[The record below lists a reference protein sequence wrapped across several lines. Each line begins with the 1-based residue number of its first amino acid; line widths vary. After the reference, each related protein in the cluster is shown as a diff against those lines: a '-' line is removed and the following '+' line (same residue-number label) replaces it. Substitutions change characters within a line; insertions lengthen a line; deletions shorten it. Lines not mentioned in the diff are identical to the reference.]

1 VLSLRFARRCPAR
14 GSILHMTSLLSDLPL
29 LLRPFDERTRHEAE
43 RLVDD
48 DAVRG
53 LELMEDEMM
62 AEVRLDDRP
71 AQVRWLRGA
80 LGWHGET
87 DVDGDEALENLA
99 LCTTLVALQRREA
112 RGTLPQTP
120 VEEEDFEQNLTKKL
134 DRALTPDEENY
145 LSKMEKR
152 YERVRLTGK
161 IFDQDMVRLH
171 PKWAIQSMEPVALW
185 PEPPKNLSEFWKY
198 VALALADK
206 GLAVPAFLRGMADVD
221 GTREALREWRHAS
234 TVPMWRQRIREFIDA
249 RQDAQPTDDQPPRA
263 CDFRLLITVNDAR
276 LQLRLCAETT
286 APFASVDAALLNT
299 LRKDHR
305 DGKIITSGAA
315 ELLLISCL
323 AQSEEDWNDAFR
335 LETKH
340 HAQWLAT
347 LFQQPALHERLVTL
361 DETPFQRVAAPLH
374 WATLLSDDGLNLTLQ
389 LETAEDAPAPLPLR
403 ILRGVQTFYLSA
415 DTLFCG
421 PVWLPDESR
430 LEAAITMPLDALA
443 TPEGIAFM
451 REIAIEVPKSIQSRV
466 RHEYL
471 HVNITASCIAKSP
484 SGGAEFVTLK
494 ADAVDGEGRTRE
506 TLRISGWQPVDE
518 KKTTDIED
526 AIVCR
531 DRRALRTAEELL
543 NQLRRTWDMESDAWR
558 VRMARDFPDMFHQW
572 AAQLPDGV
580 SLQADEQLQSIL
592 ADPLIAR
599 VRIEATQAGSIDWLD
614 LRLVFDIEGAD
625 LKPADIRKLIAAKG
639 DFVRLADGSWRRVK
653 IELSEEQMQLLDRL
667 GIDLDEN
674 STEAHRMHWRQL
686 AQENAAEIVNPK
698 AWAKIVERMEEA
710 KLELRPPVPEAL
722 QVTLRP
728 YQIDGYHFLTYL
740 TSNRF
745 GGILADDMG
754 LGKTLQAIAWVLWLR
769 SRKKADGPHLPVLVV
784 CPKSVLDVW
793 ALEFKKGSP
802 DLRVLVLH
810 DRDMFDLNLVQTQI
824 DVLVINYA
832 QMRNAIDELSTIRF
846 LAAILDEGQQ
856 IKNPDSK
863 AAKAARQLRA
873 DNRLVLTGTP
883 LENRLLDLW
892 SLMTFATPGALG
904 ERAYFHR
911 HFDRRK
917 DAKASERLAARLRP
931 FLLRRT
937 KNQVA
942 RDLPSRSEENLL
954 SEMSGRQAELYKE
967 ELAKAQHLVLSSSGF
982 DMVNRRRFAILQ
994 ALTRLRQICCHP
1006 ALVDKTAEN
1015 EESAKLT
1022 ATLELLQELHDE
1034 GHKVLLFSQF
1044 VSMLKI
1050 IRTKLDEM
1058 KLPYHWLTGASTD
1071 RAGIVKGFQ
1080 EDENASV
1087 FLLSLKAG
1095 GSGLNLTAASYV
1107 ILYDPWW
1114 NPAVENQAIDR
1125 AHRIGQTQPVMAY
1138 RMLTKSTIEEKIMTL
1153 QHKKNLMVNNVLG
1166 EGGFTSLLQKE
1177 DFDFLFEIEAE
1188 KI

>member
-1 VLSLRFARRCPAR
+1 
-14 GSILHMTSLLSDLPL
+14 MTSLISDLPV
-29 LLRPFDERTRHEAE
+29 LLRPFDERTRQEAE

-48 DAVRG
+48 DAVIG
-53 LELMEDEMM
+53 LELLPDEMM
-62 AEVRLDDRP
+62 AEVRLDDRA
-71 AQVRWLRGA
+71 AQVRWLRGEH
-80 LGWHGET
+80 GWHGET
-87 DVDGDEALENLA
+87 DVDDDEALENLA
-99 LCTTLVALQRREA
+99 LCATLVAIRRREA

-120 VEEEDFEQNLTKKL
+120 VEEEDFEQNLATKL
-134 DRALTPDEENY
+134 GRQLTPDEENY
-145 LSKMEKR
+145 LSKLEKR

-161 IFDQDMVRLH
+161 IFDQDLVRLH
-171 PKWAIQSMEPVALW
+171 PKWAIQSLEPAALW
-185 PEPPKNLSEFWKY
+185 PEAPKNLNEFWNY
-198 VALALADK
+198 IALALADK
-206 GLAVPAFLRGMADVD
+206 GLAPPVFLRGMADID

-234 TVPMWRQRIREFIDA
+234 TVPTWRKRIRDFIDA
-249 RQDAQPTDDQPPRA
+249 RHEADRSKPQPSRD
-263 CDFRLLITVNDAR
+263 CDFRLLVTVNDVR
-276 LQLRLCAETT
+276 LQIRLGGETPS
-286 APFASVDAALLNT
+286 PFTNVDAALLDT
-299 LRKDHR
+299 LRHEHR
-305 DGKIITSGAA
+305 DGRIVTSGPA
-315 ELLLISCL
+315 ELLLVSCF
-323 AQSEEDWNDAFR
+323 AQSEEDWNDTFR
-335 LETKH
+335 LESKH

-347 LFQQPALHERLVTL
+347 LFQQPALNDRLVTL
-361 DETPFQRVAAPLH
+361 DEAPFQQVAEPLR
-374 WATLLSDDGLNLTLQ
+374 WASKLGKDGLTLALQ
-389 LETAEDAPAPLPLR
+389 LETADGTPAPLPLR
-403 ILRGVQTFYLSA
+403 ILRGVKTWYLSS
-415 DTLFCG
+415 DTLFHG
-421 PVWLPDESR
+421 PVWLHDESR
-430 LEAAITMPLDALA
+430 IDAGITLPLEALA

-451 REIAIEVPKSIQSRV
+451 REIVIAVPDSIQGRV
-466 RHEYL
+466 QHEDL
-471 HVNITASCIAKSP
+471 RVKITAACIAKVPHS
-484 SGGAEFVTLK
+484 SGAEFVTFK
-494 ADAVDGEGRTRE
+494 AEAVDGEGRVRE

-518 KKTTDIED
+518 KKTTDTSD
-526 AIVCR
+526 AIICR
-531 DRRALRTAEELL
+531 DRRALRDTEALM
-543 NQLRRTWDMESDAWR
+543 NQLRRTWDGESDGWR
-558 VRMARDFPDMFHQW
+558 VRMAKDFPEVFHQW
-572 AAQLPDGV
+572 AAQLPGNV
-580 SLQADEQLQSIL
+580 SLNADEQLQTIL

-599 VRIEATQAGSIDWLD
+599 VRLEATQAGSIDWLD
-614 LRLVFDIEGAD
+614 LKLVFDIEGAD
-625 LKPADIRKLIAAKG
+625 LKPADIRRLIAAKG

-653 IELSEEQMQLLDRL
+653 LELSEEQQQLLDRL
-667 GIDLDEN
+667 GIDLDEH
-674 STEAHRMHWRQL
+674 SDETHRLHWRQL

-698 AWAKIVERMEEA
+698 AWGKIVERMEEA
-710 KLELRPPVPEAL
+710 KLDMRPPVPEEL

-728 YQIDGYHFLTYL
+728 YQVEGYHFLTYL
-740 TSNRF
+740 TTNRF

-754 LGKTLQAIAWVLWLR
+754 LGKTLQSIAWVLWLR
-769 SRKKADGPHLPVLVV
+769 SRKKPDSPHLPVLVV

-832 QMRNAIDELSTIRF
+832 QMRNAIEELGAIRW

-863 AAKAARQLRA
+863 AAKAARLLRA

-904 ERAYFHR
+904 ERGYFHR

-917 DAKASERLAARLRP
+917 DPRASERLAARLRP

-937 KNQVA
+937 KGQVA
-942 RDLPSRSEENLL
+942 RDLPSRSEENMLC
-954 SEMSGRQAELYKE
+954 EMSGRQAELYKE
-967 ELAKAQHLVLSSSGF
+967 ELARAQHLVLSSSGF

-1006 ALVDKTAEN
+1006 GLIDKTAEN

-1022 ATLELLQELHDE
+1022 ATLELIQELNAE

-1058 KLPYHWLTGASTD
+1058 KLPYHWLTGASVD
-1071 RAGIVKGFQ
+1071 RAGIVRGFQ

-1138 RMLTKSTIEEKIMTL
+1138 RMLTRSTIEEKIMTL

-1166 EGGFTSLLQKE
+1166 EGGFTQLLQKE
-1177 DFDFLFEIEAE
+1177 DFDFLFDIEAE
-1188 KI
+1188 RGA

>member
-1 VLSLRFARRCPAR
+1 MSSL
-14 GSILHMTSLLSDLPL
+14 ITDLPV
-29 LLRPFDERTRHEAE
+29 LLRPFDARTRQEAE

-71 AQVRWLRGA
+71 AQVRWLRGDR
-80 LGWHGET
+80 GWHGET
-87 DVDGDEALENLA
+87 DVDDDTTLEDLA
-99 LCTTLVALQRREA
+99 LCATLVALQRRDA
-112 RGTLPQTP
+112 RGTLPMTP
-120 VEEEDFEQNLTKKL
+120 VEEEDFEHQLSVKL
-134 DRALTPDEENY
+134 GRQLTPDEENY
-145 LSKMEKR
+145 LSKVEKR

-171 PKWAIQSMEPVALW
+171 SRWAIQTLEPLALW
-185 PEPPKNLSEFWKY
+185 PETPKSLRDFWNY
-198 VALALADK
+198 IALALADK
-206 GLAVPAFLRGMADVD
+206 GLAVPVFLRCMCDIE

-234 TVPMWRQRIREFIDA
+234 TVPTWQKRIREFIDS
-249 RQDAQPTDDQPPRA
+249 RQDDRHTHRQPPRQ

-276 LQLRLCAETT
+276 LQMRLEGGETPSPYT
-286 APFASVDAALLNT
+286 TVDAALLDN
-299 LRKDHR
+299 LRRDHR
-305 DGKIITSGAA
+305 DGRLVTSGTS
-315 ELLLISCL
+315 ELLFVSCL
-323 AQSEEDWNDAFR
+323 GQCDENWNDSFR
-335 LETKH
+335 LESKH
-340 HAQWLAT
+340 HSQWLAT
-347 LFQQPALHERLVTL
+347 LFQQPALHERMLTL
-361 DETPFQRVAAPLH
+361 DEAPFTLAELPLR
-374 WATLLSDDGLNLTLQ
+374 WTTRLSANGLNLTLQ
-389 LETAEDAPAPLPLR
+389 LETAEGSPAPLPLR
-403 ILRGVQTFYLSA
+403 ILRGVQTLYLSA
-415 DTLFCG
+415 DTLFRG
-421 PVWLPDESR
+421 PVWLHDESR
-430 LEAAITMPLDALA
+430 IDTAVTMPLEALA
-443 TPEGIAFM
+443 TAEGIAFM
-451 REIAIEVPKSIQSRV
+451 REIDIPVPDAIKSRV
-466 RHEYL
+466 RHEDL
-471 HVNITASCIAKSP
+471 HVNISAACLAKT
-484 SGGAEFVTLK
+484 SGSSGAEFVTFK
-494 ADAVDGEGRTRE
+494 ADAVDAEGRVRE
-506 TLRISGWQPVDE
+506 TLRFSGWQPVDE
-518 KKTTDIED
+518 KKTTDSED

-531 DRRALRTAEELL
+531 DRRALRDAEELM
-543 NQLRRTWDMESDAWR
+543 NQLRRTWDMENDAWR
-558 VRMARDFPDMFHQW
+558 VRMAKDFPDMFHQW
-572 AAQLPDGV
+572 ASVLPENVHLKTDD
-580 SLQADEQLQSIL
+580 SLKTIL

-599 VRIEATQAGSIDWLD
+599 VRLEATQTSSIDWLD
-614 LRLVFDIEGAD
+614 LRLVFDIEGMD
-625 LKPADIRKLIAAKG
+625 LKPADIRRLIAAKG
-639 DFVRLADGSWRRVK
+639 EFVRLADGSWRRVK
-653 IELSEEQMQLLDRL
+653 LELSEEQMQMLDRL
-667 GIDLDEN
+667 GIDLNEHSDE
-674 STEAHRMHWRQL
+674 THRMHWRQL
-686 AQENAAEIVNPK
+686 AQESAAEIVNPK
-698 AWAKIVERMEEA
+698 AWSKIVERMEEA
-710 KLELRPPVPEAL
+710 KLDLRPPVPEGL
-722 QVTLRP
+722 NVTLRP
-728 YQIDGYHFLTYL
+728 YQVDGFHFLTYL

-754 LGKTLQAIAWVLWLR
+754 LGKTLQAITWVLWLR

-810 DRDMFDLNLVQTQI
+810 ERDLFDINLVMTQI
-824 DVLVINYA
+824 DVVVMNYA
-832 QMRNAIDELSTIRF
+832 QLRGFDGALAAVRW

-917 DAKASERLAARLRP
+917 DSRAAERLSARLRP
-931 FLLRRT
+931 FMLRRT
-937 KNQVA
+937 KSQVA

-967 ELAKAQHLVLSSSGF
+967 ELARAQHMVLNSSGF

-1006 ALVDKTAEN
+1006 GLIDKTAEN

-1022 ATLELLQELHDE
+1022 STLELIQELHAE

-1050 IRTKLDEM
+1050 IRTKLEELN
-1058 KLPYHWLTGASTD
+1058 LPYHWLTGASTD
-1071 RAGIVKGFQ
+1071 RAGIVKAFQ
-1080 EDENASV
+1080 EDDKASV

-1095 GSGLNLTAASYV
+1095 GAGLNLTSASYV

-1153 QHKKNLMVNNVLG
+1153 QHKKNLMVSNVLG
-1166 EGGFTSLLQKE
+1166 EGGFTNLLEKE
-1177 DFDFLFEIEAE
+1177 DFDFLFDIEAE
-1188 KI
+1188 RSA

>member
-1 VLSLRFARRCPAR
+1 
-14 GSILHMTSLLSDLPL
+14 MTSFISNLPAL
-29 LLRPFDERTRHEAE
+29 FHPFDARTRQEAE

-53 LELMEDEMM
+53 LELLEDEMM
-62 AEVRLDDRP
+62 AEVRLDDRA
-71 AQVRWLRGA
+71 AQVRWLRGEH
-80 LGWHGET
+80 GWHGET
-87 DVDGDEALENLA
+87 DVDDDEALENLA
-99 LCTTLVALQRREA
+99 LCATLVAVRRRDA
-112 RGTLPQTP
+112 RGTLPPPP
-120 VEEEDFEQNLTKKL
+120 VEEEDFEQQLTAKL
-134 DRALTPDEENY
+134 GRPLTPDEENY
-145 LSKMEKR
+145 WSKMEKR
-152 YERVRLTGK
+152 YERARLTGK
-161 IFDQDMVRLH
+161 IFDQDLVRLH
-171 PKWAIQSMEPVALW
+171 PKWAIQSLEPVALW
-185 PEPPKNLSEFWKY
+185 PEAPQNLSEFWNY

-206 GLAVPAFLRGMADVD
+206 GLAPPAFLRGMADIE

-234 TVPMWRQRIREFIDA
+234 TVPTWRKRIREFIDA
-249 RQDAQPTDDQPPRA
+249 RQEAGPAHPQPRRE
-263 CDFRLLITVNDAR
+263 CDFRLLITVNEAR
-276 LQLRLCAETT
+276 LQMGLGGETP
-286 APFASVDAALLNT
+286 APFISVDAALLAV
-299 LRKDHR
+299 LRQEHR
-305 DGKIITSGAA
+305 DGRIVTSGPA
-315 ELLLISCL
+315 ELLLVSCL
-323 AQSEEDWNDAFR
+323 AQSEEDWNDSFR
-335 LETKH
+335 LESKH
-340 HAQWLAT
+340 HAQWLAG
-347 LFQQPALHERLVTL
+347 LFQQPALHDRLVTL
-361 DETPFQRVAAPLH
+361 DEAPFQHVVAALR
-374 WATLLSDDGLNLTLQ
+374 WVSRLGKDGLTLGLQ
-389 LETAEDAPAPLPLR
+389 LETAEGIPAPLPLR
-403 ILRGVQTFYLSA
+403 ILRGVQTLYLSA
-415 DTLFCG
+415 DTLFRG
-421 PVWLPDESR
+421 PVWLHDESR
-430 LEAAITMPLDALA
+430 LDAGITMPLEALA

-451 REIAIEVPKSIQSRV
+451 REIDVPLPDSIQGRV
-466 RHEYL
+466 RHENL
-471 HVNITASCIAKSP
+471 RVKITAGCLAKVAH
-484 SGGAEFVTLK
+484 SGGAEFAVLK
-494 ADAVDGEGRTRE
+494 AEAVDGEGCVRE
-506 TLRISGWQPVDE
+506 TLRISGWQPNHDRPV
-518 KKTTDIED
+518 ED
-526 AIVCR
+526 ADDAIICR
-531 DRRALRTAEELL
+531 DRRALRDTEELM
-543 NQLRRTWDMESDAWR
+543 NQLRRTWDHENDSWR
-558 VRMARDFPDMFHQW
+558 VRMARDFPDVFHHW
-572 AAQLPDGV
+572 ASQLPDNV
-580 SLQADEQLQSIL
+580 SLNADETLRTIL

-599 VRIEATQAGSIDWLD
+599 VRLEATQAGNIDWLD
-614 LRLVFDIEGAD
+614 LRLVFDIEGED
-625 LKPADIRKLIAAKG
+625 LKPADIRRLIAAKG

-653 IELSEEQMQLLDRL
+653 IELSEEQQEMLDRL
-667 GIDLDEN
+667 GIDLDEH
-674 STEAHRMHWRQL
+674 SGEAHRLHWRQL

-710 KLELRPPVPEAL
+710 KLDARPPVPEAL

-728 YQIDGYHFLTYL
+728 YQIEGYHFLTYL
-740 TSNRF
+740 TANRF

-769 SRKKADGPHLPVLVV
+769 SRKPVGSPHLPVLVV

-810 DRDMFDLNLVQTQI
+810 DRDQFDFNLVQTEI
-824 DVLVINYA
+824 DVLVVNYA
-832 QMRNAIDELSTIRF
+832 QMRNASEEFSAIRW

-917 DAKASERLAARLRP
+917 DPRASERLAARLRP

-937 KNQVA
+937 KGQVA

-967 ELAKAQHLVLSSSGF
+967 ELARAQHLVLSSSGF

-1006 ALVDKTAEN
+1006 ALVDKSAEN

-1022 ATLELLQELHDE
+1022 ATLELIQELNAE

-1050 IRTKLDEM
+1050 IRSKLEEL
-1058 KLPYHWLTGASTD
+1058 KLPYHWLTGASVD
-1071 RAGIVKGFQ
+1071 RAGIVRAFQ
-1080 EDENASV
+1080 EDDKASV

-1153 QHKKNLMVNNVLG
+1153 QHKKNLMVSNVLG
-1166 EGGFTSLLQKE
+1166 EGGFTGLLQKE
-1177 DFDFLFEIEAE
+1177 DFEFLFDLEAARS
-1188 KI
+1188 

>member
-1 VLSLRFARRCPAR
+1 MSSL
-14 GSILHMTSLLSDLPL
+14 ITDLPV
-29 LLRPFDERTRHEAE
+29 LLRPFDARTRQEAE

-48 DAVRG
+48 DAIRG

-71 AQVRWLRGA
+71 AQVRWLRGDR
-80 LGWHGET
+80 GWHGET
-87 DVDGDEALENLA
+87 DVDDDPTLEDLA
-99 LCTTLVALQRREA
+99 LCATLVALQRRDA
-112 RGTLPQTP
+112 RGTLPMTP
-120 VEEEDFEQNLTKKL
+120 VEEEDFEHQLALKL
-134 DRALTPDEENY
+134 GRQLTPDEENY
-145 LSKMEKR
+145 LSKVEKR

-171 PKWAIQSMEPVALW
+171 SRWAIQTLEPLALW
-185 PEPPKNLSEFWKY
+185 PETPKSLRDFWNY
-198 VALALADK
+198 IALALADK
-206 GLAVPAFLRGMADVD
+206 GLAVPVFLRCMCDIE

-234 TVPMWRQRIREFIDA
+234 TVPTWRKRIREFIDS
-249 RQDAQPTDDQPPRA
+249 RQDDRHTHSQPPRE

-276 LQLRLCAETT
+276 LQMRLEGGDTPSPYTT
-286 APFASVDAALLNT
+286 VDAALMDN
-299 LRKDHR
+299 LRRDHR
-305 DGKIITSGAA
+305 DGRLMTSGSS
-315 ELLLISCL
+315 ELMFVSCL
-323 AQSEEDWNDAFR
+323 AQSDENWNDSFR
-335 LETKH
+335 LESKH

-347 LFQQPALHERLVTL
+347 LFQQPALHGRMLTL
-361 DETPFQRVAAPLH
+361 DEAPFTQAEQPLR
-374 WATLLSDDGLNLTLQ
+374 WTTRLSANGLNLTLQ
-389 LETAEDAPAPLPLR
+389 LETAEGSPAPLPLR
-403 ILRGVQTFYLSA
+403 ILRGVQTLYLSA
-415 DTLFCG
+415 DTLFRG
-421 PVWLPDESR
+421 PVWLHDESR
-430 LEAAITMPLDALA
+430 IDTAVTMPLEALA
-443 TPEGIAFM
+443 TAEGIAFM
-451 REIAIEVPKSIQSRV
+451 REIDIPVPDAIKSRV
-466 RHEYL
+466 RHEDL
-471 HVNITASCIAKSP
+471 HVNITAACMAKT
-484 SGGAEFVTLK
+484 SGSSGAEFVTLK
-494 ADAVDGEGRTRE
+494 ADAVDAEGRVRE
-506 TLRISGWQPVDE
+506 TLRFSGWQPVDE
-518 KKTTDIED
+518 KKTTDSED
-526 AIVCR
+526 TIVCR
-531 DRRALRTAEELL
+531 DRRALRDAEELM
-543 NQLRRTWDMESDAWR
+543 NQLRRTWDMENDAWR
-558 VRMARDFPDMFHQW
+558 VRMAKDFPDTFHQW
-572 AAQLPDGV
+572 ASVLPENVHLKTDD
-580 SLQADEQLQSIL
+580 SLKTIL

-599 VRIEATQAGSIDWLD
+599 VRLEATQTSSIDWLD
-614 LRLVFDIEGAD
+614 LRLVFDIEGME
-625 LKPADIRKLIAAKG
+625 LKPADIRRLIAAKG

-653 IELSEEQMQLLDRL
+653 LELSEEQMQMLDRL
-667 GIDLDEN
+667 GIDLNEHSDE
-674 STEAHRMHWRQL
+674 THRMHWRQL
-686 AQENAAEIVNPK
+686 AQESAAEIVNPK
-698 AWAKIVERMEEA
+698 AWSKIVERMEEA
-710 KLELRPPVPEAL
+710 KLDVRPPVPEGL
-722 QVTLRP
+722 NVTLRP
-728 YQIDGYHFLTYL
+728 YQVDGFHFLTYL

-754 LGKTLQAIAWVLWLR
+754 LGKTLQAITWVLWLR

-810 DRDMFDLNLVQTQI
+810 ERDLFDLNLVLTQI
-824 DVLVINYA
+824 DVVVMNYA
-832 QMRNAIDELSTIRF
+832 QLRGFDGELAAVRW

-917 DAKASERLAARLRP
+917 DSRAAERLSARLRP
-931 FLLRRT
+931 FMLRRT
-937 KNQVA
+937 KSQVA

-967 ELAKAQHLVLSSSGF
+967 ELARAQHMVLNSSGF

-1006 ALVDKTAEN
+1006 GLIDKTAEN

-1022 ATLELLQELHDE
+1022 STLELIQELHAE

-1050 IRTKLDEM
+1050 IRTKLEEM
-1058 KLPYHWLTGASTD
+1058 NLPYHWLTGASTD
-1071 RAGIVKGFQ
+1071 RAGIVKAFQ
-1080 EDENASV
+1080 EDERASV

-1095 GSGLNLTAASYV
+1095 GAGLNLTSASYV

-1166 EGGFTSLLQKE
+1166 EGGFTTLLEKE
-1177 DFDFLFEIEAE
+1177 DFDFLFDIEAE
-1188 KI
+1188 RSA

>member
-1 VLSLRFARRCPAR
+1 MSSL
-14 GSILHMTSLLSDLPL
+14 ITDLPV
-29 LLRPFDERTRHEAE
+29 LLRPFDARTRQEAE

-48 DAVRG
+48 DAIRG

-71 AQVRWLRGA
+71 AQVRWLRGDR
-80 LGWHGET
+80 GWHGET
-87 DVDGDEALENLA
+87 DVDDDPTLEDLA
-99 LCTTLVALQRREA
+99 LCATLVALQRRDA
-112 RGTLPQTP
+112 RGTLPMTP
-120 VEEEDFEQNLTKKL
+120 VEEEDFEHQLALKL
-134 DRALTPDEENY
+134 GRQLTPDEENY
-145 LSKMEKR
+145 LSKVEKR

-171 PKWAIQSMEPVALW
+171 SRWAIQTLEPLALW
-185 PEPPKNLSEFWKY
+185 PETPKSLRDFWNY
-198 VALALADK
+198 IALALADK
-206 GLAVPAFLRGMADVD
+206 GLAVPVFLRCMCDIE

-234 TVPMWRQRIREFIDA
+234 TVPTWQKRIREFIDS
-249 RQDAQPTDDQPPRA
+249 RQDDRHTHSQPPRE

-276 LQLRLCAETT
+276 LQMRLEGGDTPSPYTT
-286 APFASVDAALLNT
+286 VDAALMDN
-299 LRKDHR
+299 LRRDHR
-305 DGKIITSGAA
+305 DGRLMTSGSS
-315 ELLLISCL
+315 ELMFVSCL
-323 AQSEEDWNDAFR
+323 AQSDENWNDSFR
-335 LETKH
+335 LESKH

-347 LFQQPALHERLVTL
+347 LFQQPALHGRMLTL
-361 DETPFQRVAAPLH
+361 DEAPFTQAEQPLR
-374 WATLLSDDGLNLTLQ
+374 WTTRLSANGLNLTLQ
-389 LETAEDAPAPLPLR
+389 LETAEGSPAPLPLR
-403 ILRGVQTFYLSA
+403 ILRGVQTLYLSA
-415 DTLFCG
+415 DTLFRG
-421 PVWLPDESR
+421 PVWLHDESR
-430 LEAAITMPLDALA
+430 IDTAVTMPLEALA
-443 TPEGIAFM
+443 TAEGIAFM
-451 REIAIEVPKSIQSRV
+451 REIDIPVPDAIKSRV
-466 RHEYL
+466 RHEDL
-471 HVNITASCIAKSP
+471 HVNITAACMAKT
-484 SGGAEFVTLK
+484 SGSSGAEFVTLK
-494 ADAVDGEGRTRE
+494 ADAVDAEGRVRE
-506 TLRISGWQPVDE
+506 TLRFSGWQPVDE
-518 KKTTDIED
+518 KKTTDSED
-526 AIVCR
+526 TIVCR
-531 DRRALRTAEELL
+531 DRRALRDAEELM
-543 NQLRRTWDMESDAWR
+543 NQLRRTWDMENDAWR
-558 VRMARDFPDMFHQW
+558 VRMAKDFPDTFHQW
-572 AAQLPDGV
+572 ASVLPENVHLKTDD
-580 SLQADEQLQSIL
+580 SLKTIL

-599 VRIEATQAGSIDWLD
+599 VRLEATQTSSIDWLD
-614 LRLVFDIEGAD
+614 LRLVFDIEGME
-625 LKPADIRKLIAAKG
+625 LKPADIRRLIAAKG

-653 IELSEEQMQLLDRL
+653 LELSEEQMQMLDRL
-667 GIDLDEN
+667 GIDLNEHSDE
-674 STEAHRMHWRQL
+674 THRMHWRQL
-686 AQENAAEIVNPK
+686 AQESAAEIVNPK
-698 AWAKIVERMEEA
+698 AWSKIVERMEEA
-710 KLELRPPVPEAL
+710 RLDVRPPVPEGL
-722 QVTLRP
+722 NVTLRP
-728 YQIDGYHFLTYL
+728 YQVDGFHFLTYL

-754 LGKTLQAIAWVLWLR
+754 LGKTLQAITWVLWLR

-810 DRDMFDLNLVQTQI
+810 ERDLFDLNLVLTQI
-824 DVLVINYA
+824 DVVVMNYA
-832 QMRNAIDELSTIRF
+832 QLRGFDGELAAVRW

-917 DAKASERLAARLRP
+917 DSRAAERLSARLRP
-931 FLLRRT
+931 FMLRRT
-937 KNQVA
+937 KSQVA

-967 ELAKAQHLVLSSSGF
+967 ELARAQHMVLNSSGF

-1006 ALVDKTAEN
+1006 GLIDKTAEN

-1022 ATLELLQELHDE
+1022 STLELIQELHAE

-1050 IRTKLDEM
+1050 IRTKLEEM
-1058 KLPYHWLTGASTD
+1058 NLPYHWLTGASTD
-1071 RAGIVKGFQ
+1071 RAGIVKAFQ
-1080 EDENASV
+1080 EDERASV

-1095 GSGLNLTAASYV
+1095 GAGLNLTSASYV

-1166 EGGFTSLLQKE
+1166 EGGFTTLLEKE
-1177 DFDFLFEIEAE
+1177 DFDFLFDIEAE
-1188 KI
+1188 RSA

>member
-1 VLSLRFARRCPAR
+1 MSSL
-14 GSILHMTSLLSDLPL
+14 ITDLPI
-29 LLRPFDERTRHEAE
+29 LLRPFDARTRQEAE
-43 RLVDD
+43 RLADD

-53 LELMEDEMM
+53 LELLEDEMM

-71 AQVRWLRGA
+71 AQVRWLRGEH
-80 LGWHGET
+80 GWHGET
-87 DVDGDEALENLA
+87 DVDDDQELEDLA

-112 RGTLPQTP
+112 RGTLPMVP
-120 VEEEDFEQNLTKKL
+120 VEEEDFEHLLTTKL
-134 DRALTPDEENY
+134 ERPLTPDEENY

-171 PKWAIQSMEPVALW
+171 PKWAIQSLEPVALW
-185 PEPPKNLSEFWKY
+185 PEAPKTLREFWNY
-198 VALALADK
+198 IALALADK
-206 GLAVPAFLRGMADVD
+206 GLAVPAFLRGMSDIE

-234 TVPMWRQRIREFIDA
+234 TVPTWQKRIREFIDS
-249 RQDAQPTDDQPPRA
+249 RQDDRQAHRQPPRV

-276 LQLRLCAETT
+276 LQMSLEGETPSPYT
-286 APFASVDAALLNT
+286 TVDAALLDN
-299 LRKDHR
+299 LRREHR
-305 DGKIITSGAA
+305 DGRIVTSGGS
-315 ELLLISCL
+315 ELLLVSCL
-323 AQSEEDWNDAFR
+323 SQSDENWNDSFR
-335 LETKH
+335 LESKH
-340 HAQWLAT
+340 HALWLAT
-347 LFQQPALHERLVTL
+347 LFQQPALQERMITL
-361 DETPFQRVAAPLH
+361 DEVPFQRVEEPLS
-374 WATLLSDDGLNLTLQ
+374 WVARLSENGLNLTLQ
-389 LETAEDAPAPLPLR
+389 LETADGTPAPLPLR
-403 ILRGVQTFYLSA
+403 ILRGVQTLYLSS
-415 DTLFCG
+415 DTLFTG
-421 PVWLPDESR
+421 PVWLHDESR
-430 LEAAITMPLDALA
+430 IDASVTMPLEALA
-443 TPEGIAFM
+443 TAEGISFM
-451 REIAIEVPKSIQSRV
+451 REIDIPVPDAIKSRV
-466 RHEYL
+466 RHEDL
-471 HVNITASCIAKSP
+471 HVNITAACLAKTSH

-494 ADAVDGEGRTRE
+494 AEAVDGEGRVRE
-506 TLRISGWQPVDE
+506 MLRFSGWQPVDE
-518 KKTTDIED
+518 KKTTDADTD

-531 DRRALRTAEELL
+531 DRRALRDAEELM
-543 NQLRRTWDMESDAWR
+543 NQLRRTWDMENDAWR
-558 VRMARDFPDMFHQW
+558 VRMAKDFPDMFHAW
-572 AAQLPDGV
+572 AGQLPENVNLKTDE
-580 SLQADEQLQSIL
+580 SLQTIL

-614 LRLVFDIEGAD
+614 LRLVFDIEGMD
-625 LKPADIRKLIAAKG
+625 LKPADIRRLIAAKG
-639 DFVRLADGSWRRVK
+639 EFVRLADGSWRRVK
-653 IELSEEQMQLLDRL
+653 LELSDEQQEMLDRL
-667 GIDLDEN
+667 GIDLNEN
-674 STEAHRMHWRQL
+674 SDESHRLHWRQL

-698 AWAKIVERMEEA
+698 AWSKIVERMEEA
-710 KLELRPPVPEAL
+710 KLDARPDVPQGL
-722 QVTLRP
+722 NVTLRP
-728 YQIDGYHFLTYL
+728 YQVDGFHFLTYL

-754 LGKTLQAIAWVLWLR
+754 LGKTLQAITWVLWLR

-810 DRDMFDLNLVQTQI
+810 DRDLFDLNLVMTQI
-824 DVLVINYA
+824 DVVVMNYA
-832 QMRNAIDELSTIRF
+832 QMRGFDGELAAVRW
-846 LAAILDEGQQ
+846 LAAILDEGQH

-863 AAKAARQLRA
+863 AAKAARQIRA

-917 DAKASERLAARLRP
+917 DPRAAERLAARLRP

-937 KNQVA
+937 KSQVA

-967 ELAKAQHLVLSSSGF
+967 ELARAQHMVLNSSGF

-1006 ALVDKTAEN
+1006 GLVDKTAEN
-1015 EESAKLT
+1015 AESAKLT
-1022 ATLELLQELHDE
+1022 STLEVIQGLHDE

-1050 IRTKLDEM
+1050 IRTKLEEM

-1071 RAGIVKGFQ
+1071 RAGIVKAFQ

-1095 GSGLNLTAASYV
+1095 GSGLNLTSASYV

-1166 EGGFTSLLQKE
+1166 EGGFTNLLEKE
-1177 DFDFLFEIEAE
+1177 DFDFLFDIEAE
-1188 KI
+1188 KVV

>member
-1 VLSLRFARRCPAR
+1 
-14 GSILHMTSLLSDLPL
+14 MTSLISDLPV
-29 LLRPFDERTRHEAE
+29 LLRPFDARTRQEAE

-53 LELMEDEMM
+53 LELLEDEMM

-71 AQVRWLRGA
+71 AQVRWLRGER
-80 LGWHGET
+80 GWHGET
-87 DVDGDEALENLA
+87 DVDDDEALENLA
-99 LCTTLVALQRREA
+99 LCATLVAIQRREA

-120 VEEEDFEQNLTKKL
+120 VEEEDFEHNLITKL
-134 DRALTPDEENY
+134 GRPLTPDEENY
-145 LSKMEKR
+145 LSKLEKR

-171 PKWAIQSMEPVALW
+171 PKWAIETMEPVALW
-185 PEPPKNLSEFWKY
+185 PEQPKNLTEFWNY
-198 VALALADK
+198 VTLALADK
-206 GLAVPAFLRGMADVD
+206 GLAPPLFLRGMADIE

-234 TVPMWRQRIREFIDA
+234 TVPTWRKRIREFIDA
-249 RQDAQPTDDQPPRA
+249 RQDALPSQTIKRSE

-276 LQLRLCAETT
+276 LQMSIAGDPPS
-286 APFASVDAALLNT
+286 PFATVDAALLDS

-305 DGKIITSGAA
+305 DGRIMTSGPS
-315 ELLLISCL
+315 ELLFVSCL
-323 AQSEEDWNDAFR
+323 SQSEEDWNDSFR
-335 LETKH
+335 LDTKH
-340 HAQWLAT
+340 HAQWVAT
-347 LFQQPALHERLVTL
+347 LFQQPALHDRLVTL
-361 DETPFQRVAAPLH
+361 DELAFQHVTESLRWVSQ
-374 WATLLSDDGLNLTLQ
+374 LSDDGLNLTLQ
-389 LETAEDAPAPLPLR
+389 LEREDGSPAPLPLR
-403 ILRGVQTFYLSA
+403 ILRGAETFYLSA
-415 DTLFCG
+415 DTLFRG
-421 PVWLPDESR
+421 PSWLNDESR
-430 LEAAITMPLDALA
+430 LDTVITMPLDALA

-451 REIAIEVPKSIQSRV
+451 REIDIAVPDSIQSRV
-466 RHEYL
+466 RHEDL
-471 HVNITASCIAKSP
+471 RVKITAACMAKSP
-484 SGGAEFVTLK
+484 SGGGAEFTVLK
-494 ADAVDGEGRTRE
+494 AEAVDGEGRPRE
-506 TLRISGWQPVDE
+506 ILRISGWQPLDE
-518 KKTTDIED
+518 PKAAEADDT
-526 AIVCR
+526 IVCR
-531 DRRALRTAEELL
+531 DRRALRAAEELMGR
-543 NQLRRTWDMESDAWR
+543 LRRTWDMESDGWR

-572 AAQLPDGV
+572 ASDLPENV
-580 SLQADEQLQSIL
+580 SLNADERLQTLL

-599 VRIEATQAGSIDWLD
+599 VRIEATQSGNIDWLD

-625 LKPADIRKLIAAKG
+625 LKPADIRRLIAAKG
-639 DFVRLADGSWRRVK
+639 EFVRLADGSWRRVK
-653 IELSEEQMQLLDRL
+653 LELSEEQQEMLDRL
-667 GIDLDEN
+667 GIDLDEH
-674 STEAHRMHWRQL
+674 SDETHRMHWRQL
-686 AQENAAEIVNPK
+686 AQESAAEIVNPK

-710 KLELRPPVPEAL
+710 KLEERPPVPEAL

-728 YQIDGYHFLTYL
+728 YQIEGYHFLTYL
-740 TSNRF
+740 TANRF

-754 LGKTLQAIAWVLWLR
+754 LGKTLQSIAWVLWLR

-802 DLRVLVLH
+802 ELRVLVLH
-810 DRDMFDLNLVQTQI
+810 DRDLFDLDLLQTQI

-832 QMRNAIDELSTIRF
+832 QMRNVIDELSTVRW
-846 LAAILDEGQQ
+846 LATILDEGQQ

-863 AAKAARQLRA
+863 AAKAARQLRS

-917 DAKASERLAARLRP
+917 DPRASERLAARLRP

-937 KNQVA
+937 KGQVA
-942 RDLPSRSEENLL
+942 RDLPSRSEENMLC
-954 SEMSGRQAELYKE
+954 EMSGRQAELYRE
-967 ELAKAQHLVLSSSGF
+967 ELARAQHLVLSSSGF

-1006 ALVDKTAEN
+1006 SLIDKSAEN

-1022 ATLELLQELHDE
+1022 ATIDLIQELHDE

-1050 IRTKLDEM
+1050 IRSKLDELN
-1058 KLPYHWLTGASTD
+1058 LPYHWLTGASTD
-1071 RAGIVKGFQ
+1071 RAGIVRAFQ

-1138 RMLTKSTIEEKIMTL
+1138 RMLTKNTIEEKIMTL
-1153 QHKKNLMVNNVLG
+1153 QHKKNLMVSNVLG
-1166 EGGFTSLLQKE
+1166 DGGFTGLLQKE
-1177 DFDFLFEIEAE
+1177 DFDFLFDIEAE
-1188 KI
+1188 QI

>member
-1 VLSLRFARRCPAR
+1 
-14 GSILHMTSLLSDLPL
+14 
-29 LLRPFDERTRHEAE
+29 
-43 RLVDD
+43 
-48 DAVRG
+48 
-53 LELMEDEMM
+53 M

-71 AQVRWLRGA
+71 AQVRWLRGDR
-80 LGWHGET
+80 GWHGET
-87 DVDGDEALENLA
+87 DVDDDPTLEDLA
-99 LCTTLVALQRREA
+99 LCATLVALQRRDA
-112 RGTLPQTP
+112 RGTLPMTP
-120 VEEEDFEQNLTKKL
+120 VEEEDFEHQLALKL
-134 DRALTPDEENY
+134 GRQLTPDEENY
-145 LSKMEKR
+145 LSKVEKR

-171 PKWAIQSMEPVALW
+171 SRWAIQTLEPLALW
-185 PEPPKNLSEFWKY
+185 PETPKSLRDFWNY
-198 VALALADK
+198 IALALADK
-206 GLAVPAFLRGMADVD
+206 GLAVPVFLRCMCDIE

-234 TVPMWRQRIREFIDA
+234 TVPTWQKRIREFIDS
-249 RQDAQPTDDQPPRA
+249 RQDDRHTHSQPPRE

-276 LQLRLCAETT
+276 LQMRLEGGDTPSPYTT
-286 APFASVDAALLNT
+286 VDAALMDN
-299 LRKDHR
+299 LRRDHR
-305 DGKIITSGAA
+305 DGRLMTSGSS
-315 ELLLISCL
+315 ELMFVSCL
-323 AQSEEDWNDAFR
+323 AQSDENWNDSFR
-335 LETKH
+335 LESKH

-347 LFQQPALHERLVTL
+347 LFQQPALHDRMLTL
-361 DETPFQRVAAPLH
+361 DEAPFTQAEQPLR
-374 WATLLSDDGLNLTLQ
+374 WTTRLSANGLNLTLQ
-389 LETAEDAPAPLPLR
+389 LETAEGSPAPLPLR
-403 ILRGVQTFYLSA
+403 ILRGVQTLYLSA
-415 DTLFCG
+415 DTLFRG
-421 PVWLPDESR
+421 PVWLHDESR
-430 LEAAITMPLDALA
+430 IDTAVTMPLEALA
-443 TPEGIAFM
+443 TAEGIAFM
-451 REIAIEVPKSIQSRV
+451 REIDIPVPDAIKSRV
-466 RHEYL
+466 RHEDL
-471 HVNITASCIAKSP
+471 HVNITAACMAKT
-484 SGGAEFVTLK
+484 SGSSGAEFVTLK
-494 ADAVDGEGRTRE
+494 ADAVDAEGRVRE
-506 TLRISGWQPVDE
+506 TLRFSGWQPVDE
-518 KKTTDIED
+518 KKTTDSED
-526 AIVCR
+526 TIVCR
-531 DRRALRTAEELL
+531 DRRALRDAEELM
-543 NQLRRTWDMESDAWR
+543 NQLRRTWDMENDAWR
-558 VRMARDFPDMFHQW
+558 VRMAKDFPDTFHQW
-572 AAQLPDGV
+572 ASVLPENVHLKTDD
-580 SLQADEQLQSIL
+580 SLKTIL

-599 VRIEATQAGSIDWLD
+599 VRLEATQTSSIDWLD
-614 LRLVFDIEGAD
+614 LRLVFDIEGME
-625 LKPADIRKLIAAKG
+625 LKPADIRRLIAAKG

-653 IELSEEQMQLLDRL
+653 LELSEEQMQMLDRL
-667 GIDLDEN
+667 GIDLNEHSDE
-674 STEAHRMHWRQL
+674 THRMHWRQL
-686 AQENAAEIVNPK
+686 AQESAAEIVNPK
-698 AWAKIVERMEEA
+698 AWSKIVERMEEA
-710 KLELRPPVPEAL
+710 RLDVRPPVPEGL
-722 QVTLRP
+722 NVTLRP
-728 YQIDGYHFLTYL
+728 YQVDGFHFLTYL

-754 LGKTLQAIAWVLWLR
+754 LGKTLQAITWVLWLR

-810 DRDMFDLNLVQTQI
+810 ERDLFDLNLVLTQI
-824 DVLVINYA
+824 DVVVMNYA
-832 QMRNAIDELSTIRF
+832 QLRGFDGELAAVRW

-917 DAKASERLAARLRP
+917 DSRAAERLSARLRP
-931 FLLRRT
+931 FMLRRT
-937 KNQVA
+937 KSQVA

-967 ELAKAQHLVLSSSGF
+967 ELARAQHMVLNSSGF

-1006 ALVDKTAEN
+1006 GLIDKSAEN

-1022 ATLELLQELHDE
+1022 STLELIQELHAE

-1050 IRTKLDEM
+1050 IRTKLEEM
-1058 KLPYHWLTGASTD
+1058 NLPYHWLTGASTD
-1071 RAGIVKGFQ
+1071 RAGIVKAFQ
-1080 EDENASV
+1080 EDDKASV

-1095 GSGLNLTAASYV
+1095 GAGLNLTSASYV

-1166 EGGFTSLLQKE
+1166 EGGFTTLLEKE
-1177 DFDFLFEIEAE
+1177 DFDFLFDIEAE
-1188 KI
+1188 RSA

>member
-1 VLSLRFARRCPAR
+1 MSSL
-14 GSILHMTSLLSDLPL
+14 ITDLPV
-29 LLRPFDERTRHEAE
+29 LLRPFDARTRQEAE

-48 DAVRG
+48 DAIRG

-71 AQVRWLRGA
+71 AQVRWLRGDR
-80 LGWHGET
+80 GWHGET
-87 DVDGDEALENLA
+87 DVDDDPTLEDLA
-99 LCTTLVALQRREA
+99 LCATLVALQRRDA
-112 RGTLPQTP
+112 RGTLPMTP
-120 VEEEDFEQNLTKKL
+120 VEEEDFEHQLALKL
-134 DRALTPDEENY
+134 GRQLTPDEENY
-145 LSKMEKR
+145 LSKVEKR

-171 PKWAIQSMEPVALW
+171 SRWAIQTLEPLALW
-185 PEPPKNLSEFWKY
+185 PETPKSLRDFWNY
-198 VALALADK
+198 IALALADK
-206 GLAVPAFLRGMADVD
+206 GLAVPVFLRCMCDIE

-234 TVPMWRQRIREFIDA
+234 TVPTWRKRIREFIDS
-249 RQDAQPTDDQPPRA
+249 RQDDRHTHSQPPRE

-276 LQLRLCAETT
+276 LQMRLEGGDTPSPYTT
-286 APFASVDAALLNT
+286 VDAALMDN
-299 LRKDHR
+299 LRRDHR
-305 DGKIITSGAA
+305 DGRLMTSGSS
-315 ELLLISCL
+315 ELMFVSCL
-323 AQSEEDWNDAFR
+323 AQSDENWNDSFR
-335 LETKH
+335 LESKH

-347 LFQQPALHERLVTL
+347 LFQQPALHGRMLTL
-361 DETPFQRVAAPLH
+361 DEAPFTQAEQPLR
-374 WATLLSDDGLNLTLQ
+374 WTTRLSANGLNLTLQ
-389 LETAEDAPAPLPLR
+389 LETAEGSPAPLPLR
-403 ILRGVQTFYLSA
+403 ILRGVQTLYLSA
-415 DTLFCG
+415 DTLFRG
-421 PVWLPDESR
+421 PVWLHDESR
-430 LEAAITMPLDALA
+430 IDTAVTMPLEALA
-443 TPEGIAFM
+443 TAEGIAFM
-451 REIAIEVPKSIQSRV
+451 REIDIPVPDAIKSRV
-466 RHEYL
+466 RHEDL
-471 HVNITASCIAKSP
+471 HVNITAACMAKT
-484 SGGAEFVTLK
+484 SGSSGAEFVTLK
-494 ADAVDGEGRTRE
+494 ADAVDAEGRVRE
-506 TLRISGWQPVDE
+506 TLRFSGWQPVDE
-518 KKTTDIED
+518 KKTTDSED
-526 AIVCR
+526 TIVCR
-531 DRRALRTAEELL
+531 DRRALRDAEELM
-543 NQLRRTWDMESDAWR
+543 NQLRRTWDMENDAWR
-558 VRMARDFPDMFHQW
+558 VRMAKDFPDTFHQW
-572 AAQLPDGV
+572 ASVLPENVHLKTDD
-580 SLQADEQLQSIL
+580 SLKTIL

-599 VRIEATQAGSIDWLD
+599 VRLEATQTSSIDWLD
-614 LRLVFDIEGAD
+614 LRLVFDIEGME
-625 LKPADIRKLIAAKG
+625 LKPADIRRLIAAKG

-653 IELSEEQMQLLDRL
+653 LELSEEQMQMLDRL
-667 GIDLDEN
+667 GIDLNEHSDE
-674 STEAHRMHWRQL
+674 THRMHWRQL
-686 AQENAAEIVNPK
+686 AQESAAEIVNPK
-698 AWAKIVERMEEA
+698 AWSKIVERMEEA
-710 KLELRPPVPEAL
+710 KLDVRPPVPEGL
-722 QVTLRP
+722 NVTLRP
-728 YQIDGYHFLTYL
+728 YQVDGFHFLTYL

-754 LGKTLQAIAWVLWLR
+754 LGKTLQAITWVLWLR

-810 DRDMFDLNLVQTQI
+810 ERDLFDLNLVMTQI
-824 DVLVINYA
+824 DVVVMNYA
-832 QMRNAIDELSTIRF
+832 QLRGFDGELAAVRW

-917 DAKASERLAARLRP
+917 DSRAAERLSARLRP
-931 FLLRRT
+931 FMLRRT
-937 KNQVA
+937 KSQVA

-967 ELAKAQHLVLSSSGF
+967 ELARAQHMVLNSSGF

-1006 ALVDKTAEN
+1006 GLIDKTAEN

-1022 ATLELLQELHDE
+1022 STLELIQELHAE

-1050 IRTKLDEM
+1050 IRTKLEEM
-1058 KLPYHWLTGASTD
+1058 NLPYHWLTGASTD
-1071 RAGIVKGFQ
+1071 RAGIVKAFQ
-1080 EDENASV
+1080 EDERASV

-1095 GSGLNLTAASYV
+1095 GAGLNLTSASYV

-1166 EGGFTSLLQKE
+1166 EGGFTTLLEKE
-1177 DFDFLFEIEAE
+1177 DFDFLFDIEAE
-1188 KI
+1188 RSA